1 MNTASAIVRL
11 FFDINV
17 LLVLGVLLGWLADGV
32 LARTGWGQAYALR
45 LRLWRWGFFVAVIAS
60 PVVALIRHVGA
71 GTANVFGA
79 SVNLS
84 DFLVAQYLQGSIR
97 IDPFTFENLLGFQ
110 GAMLDRVTNPVT
122 VLDHILILGFVLGVA
137 VLSLRLVLSALRLR
151 RVLGDTHVWRR
162 IGPVDLRLSDT
173 IKIPFSTRGLRR
185 RHVVLPLGM
194 LARQDDLTMAVAHEF
209 QHLRQRDVEWEFG
222 FEALRPLLFWNPA
235 FHLWKRKIEELREL
249 ACDHRILAR
258 RRLDAAAYVQCL
270 LRVCDDSLAPRR
282 LWAVSMPVVGL
293 LQGWP
298 ARMARG
304 HGVMFRRRL
313 EAVVACAPQRPVP
326 KVLIM
331 LLIPLPALTLMA
343 ALSIQQSA
351 DWTQDRLMLS
361 TILNLERM
369 STINMAAPSLITP

>member
-11 FFDINV
+11 FFDINI
-17 LLVLGVLLGWLADGV
+17 LLVLGVLLGWVADAL
-32 LARTGWGQAYALR
+32 LARAGWGQAYALR
-45 LRLWRWGFFVAVIAS
+45 LRLWRWGFLVAVIAS
-60 PVVALIRHVGA
+60 PLVALIGLLGA
-71 GTANVFGA
+71 GTATMLGA

-97 IDPFTFENLLGFQ
+97 IDPFTFESLLGFQ
-110 GAMLDRVTNPVT
+110 GNLLDRVIHPATMLDR
-122 VLDHILILGFVLGVA
+122 LIVAGFALGVL
-137 VLSLRLVLSALRLR
+137 VLTARLFLSALRLR
-151 RVLGDTHVWRR
+151 RVLGQTHLWRR
-162 IGPVDLRLSDT
+162 VGPVDLRLSDT
-173 IKIPFSTRGLRR
+173 IKVPFSTRGLRR

-209 QHLRQRDVEWEFG
+209 QHLRQRDVEWEFW

-258 RRLDAAAYVQCL
+258 RRMDVAAYVQCL

-304 HGVMFRRRL
+304 QGDVFRRRL
-313 EAVVACAPQRPVP
+313 EAVVAAVPQRPVP
-326 KVLIM
+326 KALVM

-361 TILNLERM
+361 TILNLERFATLNATTP
-369 STINMAAPSLITP
+369 SFGAP

>member
-1 MNTASAIVRL
+1 MNTANAIVRL

-17 LLVLGVLLGWLADGV
+17 LLVLGVLLGWFADGV

-60 PVVALIRHVGA
+60 PMVALLRQIGA
-71 GTANVFGA
+71 GTADVFGA

-97 IDPFTFENLLGFQ
+97 IDPFTFEHMLGFQ
-110 GAMLDRVTNPVT
+110 GLVLDRIVHPVS
-122 VLDHILILGFVLGVA
+122 VLDHAIVAGFGLGVLVLTVRLIL
-137 VLSLRLVLSALRLR
+137 SAARLR
-151 RVLGDTHVWRR
+151 RVLDQTHLWRR
-162 IGPVDLRLSDT
+162 VGPVDLRLSDT
-173 IKIPFSTRGLRR
+173 IKVPFSTRGWRR

-194 LARQDDLTMAVAHEF
+194 LARQGDLTMAVAHEF

-258 RRLDAAAYVQCL
+258 RRLDVAAYVQCL

-293 LQGWP
+293 LQSWP
-298 ARMARG
+298 ARRVTGQG
-304 HGVMFRRRL
+304 HMFRRRL
-313 EAVVACAPQRPVP
+313 EAVVASVPQRPVP
-326 KVLIM
+326 KALMM
-331 LLIPLPALTLMA
+331 LLIPLPALTLAA

-369 STINMAAPSLITP
+369 ATISSSGPSLITP